1 MTNRDVFTPKKSR
14 SGCWVQ
20 IFGEYLD
27 NKAIWEV
34 SSSATAF
41 TLLSFLDADSLR

>member
-1 MTNRDVFTPKKSR
+1 MTNRDVFTLKKSR

-34 SSSATAF
+34 SSSAPAF
-41 TLLSFLDADSLR
+41 THLSFMEADSFR